1 MMDVKNV
8 NAFTEVIVNTFETAL
23 NSKPFRCGDF
33 TAQEGDIRNPDDLMC
48 IITFSGSITGA
59 ILMTFPESTAKKV
72 YAALMFE
79 ETKTLSDEL
88 QEAFK
93 EILNMVVG
101 NVKAAL
107 AGQQVEF
114 DEPMTAAGK
123 KIKFE
128 NTDKVKWLFIPMS
141 FKEWGRFSLYIGI
154 K

>member
-1 MMDVKNV
+1 MDVKNV

-23 NSKPFRCGDF
+23 NSKPFRRSDF
-33 TAQEGDIRNPDDLMC
+33 TVQEGDIRNPDDLMC
-48 IITFSGSITGA
+48 IITFAGSLTGA
-59 ILMTFPESTAKKV
+59 IILTFPEATAKKV

-79 ETKTLSDEL
+79 EAKKLSEEL

-93 EILNMVVG
+93 EMLNMVIG

-107 AGQQVEF
+107 TGQQIEF

-128 NTDKVKWLFIPMS
+128 NTDNVKWLFIPMA
-141 FKEWGRFSLYIGI
+141 FNEWGHFSLYIGV

>member
-33 TAQEGDIRNPDDLMC
+33 SALDGDIRNPDDLMC
-48 IITFSGSITGA
+48 IITFSGTLTGA
-59 ILMTFPESTAKKV
+59 IILTFPESTAKKV

-79 ETKTLSDEL
+79 EAKSLSDEL

-93 EILNMVVG
+93 EILNMVIG
-101 NVKAAL
+101 NVKAVIS
-107 AGQQVEF
+107 GQQIEF

-128 NTDKVKWLFIPMS
+128 NTDAVKWLLVPMS
-141 FKEWGRFSLYIGI
+141 FKEWGHFSLYIGV

>member
-1 MMDVKNV
+1 MDVKNV

-33 TAQEGDIRNPDDLMC
+33 SALDGDIRNPDDLMC
-48 IITFSGSITGA
+48 IITFSGTLTGA
-59 ILMTFPESTAKKV
+59 IILTFPESTAKKV

-79 ETKTLSDEL
+79 EAKSLSDEL

-93 EILNMVVG
+93 EILNMVIG
-101 NVKAAL
+101 NVKAVIS
-107 AGQQVEF
+107 GQQIEF

-128 NTDKVKWLFIPMS
+128 NTDAVKWLLVPMS
-141 FKEWGRFSLYIGI
+141 FKEWGHFSLYIGV